1 MHINNL
7 TTDSVVLQEIGG
19 RLAQLRISLNL
30 TQAELAANAG
40 IGKRTLERLEAG
52 ETAQTTTFIRVLRAL
67 GQMDA
72 LNAFIPET
80 QIRPMD
86 ALRHPRGE
94 RQRASSRKKS
104 HKNTQT
110 WTWGDEE

>member
-1 MHINNL
+1 MKINSL

-40 IGKRTLERLEAG
+40 IGKRTLERIEAG
-52 ETAQTTTFIRVLRAL
+52 EPAQTTTLIRVLRAL

-80 QIRPMD
+80 QISPME
-86 ALRHPRGE
+86 ALRHPSGE
-94 RQRASSRKKS
+94 RKRASSRKKP
-104 HKNTQT
+104 HKTTQT
-110 WTWGDEE
+110 WSWGDEE